1 MNKQLVTA
9 LALLFGGVGLLIGL
23 LAYFGEGGRF
33 GKPKHTEVAVHAE
46 REGSGSKSSDGSSG
60 SASATA
66 PQQTPIQQELEQL
79 TTKMV
84 QELKQEDRLTLTM
97 VSQLRSF
104 YEMMTQVQ
112 GYAKQI
118 ETNLDIVEEISKEEF
133 QEDVKLQASL
143 FSGKKPDLVAKHLE
157 EFRAGRVGAIL
168 AKMKDKEA
176 SAVMDIWAKKDDP
189 KISGF
194 YREVMAS
201 YLNNKR
207 RDANPELF
215 NKLVTQK
222 ETGE

>member
-1 MNKQLVTA
+1 MNKQLMS
-9 LALLFGGVGLLIGL
+9 ALLVLVGGIGFLMGMLI
-23 LAYFGEGGRF
+23 YFGEGGRF
-33 GKPKHTEVAVHAE
+33 GKTKHNELAYQVPPQQQQE
-46 REGSGSKSSDGSSG
+46 Q
-60 SASATA
+60 SAPPESATA

-143 FSGKKPDLVAKHLE
+143 FSGKKADLVAKHLE

-176 SAVMDIWAKKDDP
+176 SDVMDIWAKKDDP

-222 ETGE
+222 EPGE